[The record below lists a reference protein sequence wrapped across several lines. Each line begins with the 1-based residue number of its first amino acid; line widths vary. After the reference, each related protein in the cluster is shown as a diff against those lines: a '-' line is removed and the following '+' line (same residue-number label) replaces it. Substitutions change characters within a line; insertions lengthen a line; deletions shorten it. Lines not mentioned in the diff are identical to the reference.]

1 MVSGMRWCTDRSGR
15 GCARAAIVLVLGTI
29 ALLAAAWVAPRTS
42 EAVGTWVKSRTGVT
56 TRTVTIEP
64 GLEVGRTV
72 RPDLSPA
79 ERLLSAREAGVA
91 TLDVGESFTML
102 GLMCDMPAGEG
113 EVEVGLRTSLDGRE
127 WSAWYAAP
135 LEVAGEDGTSPR
147 AYTEALWSGEGRF
160 VQVCAAADGEDA
172 PLALTGV
179 ELVALDTEG
188 DAGVVASAAGALRR
202 VAAAVSGIDFA
213 APAQAAVETPAW
225 VTRAAWGADES
236 LRTGEPAYAPVKMAF
251 VHHTAGG
258 NTYTKTQAPSIVRG
272 IYAYHTTGLGW
283 NDIGYNFL
291 VDRYGTVYVGR
302 AGGQRQGVVGAHAY
316 GFNTG
321 STGVA
326 VMGTYTDEA
335 PSAAATD
342 ALAHLLAW
350 KLELHGLDPLA
361 SAKMTCGATEK
372 YAVGQILTLPVV
384 SGHRDANY
392 TACPGDSLYA
402 SLAALRSTAAAR
414 IRSSAAPAAP
424 YVVTLALSQGEV
436 VQDTSVTYSGTART
450 AAGAPAAG
458 TITLQKR
465 APGGAWLDWRTA
477 RLSAGGAWSVAVT
490 MTNAPRDWQFRA
502 RLPADGANLAGTSP
516 VADLRVTAPAAP
528 YVVTLA
534 LSQGEVVQDTSVT
547 YSGTARTAAGAPA
560 AGTVTLQ
567 KRAPGG
573 AWLDWRT
580 ARLSA
585 GGAWSVAVTMTNA
598 PRDWQFRARLPA
610 DGLANLAGT
619 SPVADLRVTA
629 PAAPYVVTLAL
640 SQGEVVKDTSVT
652 YSGTAR
658 TAAGAP
664 AAGTVTLQKRAPG
677 GAWLDW
683 RTARLSAGGA
693 WSVAVTM
700 TNAPRDWQFRARLPA
715 DGLANLAGT
724 SPVADLRVTAPA
736 APYVVTLALSQGEVV
751 KDTSVTYSGTA
762 RTAAGAPA
770 AGTVTLQKRAPGG
783 AWLDWR
789 TARLS
794 AGGAWSVAVTMT
806 NAPRDWQFRA
816 RLPAD
821 GANLAGTSPVADLRV
836 TAPAAVTQEV
846 AFSISGRGWGHGVGM
861 SQWGARGLAAQG
873 SDYKAVLKHYY
884 TGVGFADVGKPTVRV
899 LLRAGLTVV
908 KLTCLEPF
916 TVRGTGDAVTIPG
929 GTTATT
935 TLADGKYR
943 VVAGTWS
950 RDFGA
955 ALTFAPTK
963 GQLTVLT
970 ATDAGIVGSHR
981 GTIRVL
987 EAGGK
992 LQMIN
997 DVGMQSYL
1005 RGVVP
1010 HEMPASWP
1018 AAALEAQACAARAY
1032 AERARRQATGS
1043 FDLYC
1048 DTRSQVYG
1056 GVTAED
1062 PRSDAAVVATVGV
1075 VPSVGGAPIQALY
1088 FSCSGGQTENVE
1100 LAWQSTPVSYLKAV
1114 DDPYDDVAPL
1124 HTWGPL
1130 SRTRAE
1136 LEAALGSAVKGSLLA
1151 ISRVERGVSPRI
1163 VKAAIVGSGGTT
1175 FLHGTTLRTRL
1186 SLNSTWAT
1194 FTSLSIAPRA
1204 GDRVSVRAG
1213 DAVALEGR
1221 IYPAL
1226 AEGAAVTLYSDS
1238 DGTWRSE
1245 SVVTSR
1251 HTQALPDGS
1260 SAAYSAYHLTV
1271 TPSVTTRYY
1280 FARGGAVSPTTTITV
1295 GD

>member
-436 VQDTSVTYSGTART
+436 VQ
-450 AAGAPAAG
+450 
-458 TITLQKR
+458 
-465 APGGAWLDWRTA
+465 
-477 RLSAGGAWSVAVT
+477 
-490 MTNAPRDWQFRA
+490 
-502 RLPADGANLAGTSP
+502 
-516 VADLRVTAPAAP
+516 
-528 YVVTLA
+528 
-534 LSQGEVVQDTSVT
+534 
-547 YSGTARTAAGAPA
+547 
-560 AGTVTLQ
+560 
-567 KRAPGG
+567 
-573 AWLDWRT
+573 
-580 ARLSA
+580 
-585 GGAWSVAVTMTNA
+585 
-598 PRDWQFRARLPA
+598 
-610 DGLANLAGT
+610 
-619 SPVADLRVTA
+619 
-629 PAAPYVVTLAL
+629 
-640 SQGEVVKDTSVT
+640 
-652 YSGTAR
+652 
-658 TAAGAP
+658 
-664 AAGTVTLQKRAPG
+664 
-677 GAWLDW
+677 
-683 RTARLSAGGA
+683 
-693 WSVAVTM
+693 
-700 TNAPRDWQFRARLPA
+700 
-715 DGLANLAGT
+715 
-724 SPVADLRVTAPA
+724 
-736 APYVVTLALSQGEVV
+736 
-751 KDTSVTYSGTA
+751 DTSVTYSGTA